1 MSQDCVLLA
10 SSPLP
15 PPTTRLLNEKYIIKA
30 CRYSRD
36 PPHTQPQG
44 LQTTISFL
52 SATRGHRNLDLFGPQ
67 WGSQGRRAGW
77 LPPVAG
83 GRYCQASRLSGDGRP
98 DVLHAAV
105 TKYGRNCVHLPQ
117 RCYSGDGSRSY
128 MLFQLQADLHMQT
141 CT

>member
-1 MSQDCVLLA
+1 MSQDCMLLA

-15 PPTTRLLNEKYIIKA
+15 PATTRLLNEKYIIKA

-36 PPHTQPQG
+36 PPPQPQG

-52 SATRGHRNLDLFGPQ
+52 SATRVNRNLHLFGPQ
-67 WGSQGRRAGW
+67 WGSPCRRAGW

-83 GRYCQASRLSGDGRP
+83 GRYCQASQLSGDGRP

-105 TKYGRNCVHLPQ
+105 TKHGPNCVHLPQ

-128 MLFQLQADLHMQT
+128 MLFQLQAHLHMQT